1 MQVKHKKEE
10 STMISFNALSGTI
23 QQKTDI
29 TEMSA
34 RDKLN
39 LLSALMANLGIT
51 DMMRRGI
58 SFEIA
63 YSTQSNKLWN
73 E

>member
-1 MQVKHKKEE
+1 
-10 STMISFNALSGTI
+10 MISFNALSGTI